1 MQPITLIGSGLAA
14 ITLARELRKL
24 AREVPLCIIT
34 GDDGDFYSKPSLSN
48 ALAGG
53 KSAAQLVVTPRQKLA
68 ADLNAEIMAQ
78 TRVTELRP
86 AAKAIATDQGVFG
99 YSRLVLATGANPI
112 RLPIAGAGA
121 ADILAVN
128 SLQDYARFR
137 QKLSGRQRIAVLGAG
152 LIGCEFAND
161 LLLAGHSVAVFDLAA
176 QPLGRL
182 LPPQAGAWMQA
193 RLSEAGVGFHFNLS
207 VARVDHEADGYRL
220 TDSQG
225 DTHYADLVLSAVG
238 LKPITELAAA
248 AGLAVGR
255 GIITNRLLQT
265 SDEDIYAL
273 GDGAEIAGFNLPFV
287 LPIMRQAKA
296 LAATL
301 AGSPTELAY
310 PAMPVVVK
318 TPACPTVV
326 CPPPPGAAGNWQE
339 DVSASG
345 VRAVFSDSDGR
356 ALGFALL
363 GAATAE
369 KASLAAAMPM
379 LLG

>member
-1 MQPITLIGSGLAA
+1 M
-14 ITLARELRKL
+14 
-24 AREVPLCIIT
+24 
-34 GDDGDFYSKPSLSN
+34 
-48 ALAGG
+48 
-53 KSAAQLVVTPRQKLA
+53 
-68 ADLNAEIMAQ
+68 
-78 TRVTELRP
+78 
-86 AAKAIATDQGVFG
+86 
-99 YSRLVLATGANPI
+99 
-112 RLPIAGAGA
+112 
-121 ADILAVN
+121 
-128 SLQDYARFR
+128 
-137 QKLSGRQRIAVLGAG
+137 
-152 LIGCEFAND
+152 
-161 LLLAGHSVAVFDLAA
+161 
-176 QPLGRL
+176 
-182 LPPQAGAWMQA
+182 
-193 RLSEAGVGFHFNLS
+193 GFHVNLR